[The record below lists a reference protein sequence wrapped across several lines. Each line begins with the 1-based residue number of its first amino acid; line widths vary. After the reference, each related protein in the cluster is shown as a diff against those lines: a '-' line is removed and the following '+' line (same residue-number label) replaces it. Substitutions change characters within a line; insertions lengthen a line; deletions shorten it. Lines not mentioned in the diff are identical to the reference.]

1 MKKYNILYL
10 LSVLFLTQCITA
22 PKISGQFTEIEF
34 EEMATKMA
42 KGDTKDIEVATL
54 KNMEEKVVLLDTREK
69 EEYEISHIPGAIW
82 VGYDDFDVKRLDE
95 ISKNTKIVTYCSV
108 GYRSERIGEKLM
120 KQGFT
125 DVSNLKGSLFK
136 WANQGYE
143 LEDKNGES
151 TEKVHGFNEK
161 WGKWVKGGQAVY

>member
-1 MKKYNILYL
+1 MTTCIEAFLPPLSRTTL
-10 LSVLFLTQCITA
+10 LSIPSV
-22 PKISGQFTEIEF
+22 
-34 EEMATKMA
+34 TKS
-42 KGDTKDIEVATL
+42 KSSSWL
-54 KNMEEKVVLLDTREK
+54 
-69 EEYEISHIPGAIW
+69 
-82 VGYDDFDVKRLDE
+82 VGYDDFDVKRLEE

-143 LEDKNGES
+143 LED
-151 TEKVHGFNEK
+151 
-161 WGKWVKGGQAVY
+161 